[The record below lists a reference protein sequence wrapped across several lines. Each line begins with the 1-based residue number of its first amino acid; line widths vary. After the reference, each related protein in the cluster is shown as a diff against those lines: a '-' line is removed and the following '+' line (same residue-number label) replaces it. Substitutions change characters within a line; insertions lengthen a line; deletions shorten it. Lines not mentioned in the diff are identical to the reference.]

1 MLGQQGGREGGR
13 ERASTHRGSAGN
25 GHFFVTIMCQLQHV
39 CAPPFQPVGVQ
50 AIGHLCARTCFRE
63 CIDACLYLSM
73 CPCMRTCAHVGVH
86 WH

>member
-25 GHFFVTIMCQLQHV
+25 WHFFVTIMCQLQHV